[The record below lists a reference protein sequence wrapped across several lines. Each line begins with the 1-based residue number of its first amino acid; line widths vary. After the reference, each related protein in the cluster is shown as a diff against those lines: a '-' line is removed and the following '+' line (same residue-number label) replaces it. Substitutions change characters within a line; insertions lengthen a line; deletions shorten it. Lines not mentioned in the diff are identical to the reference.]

1 MCVCVIQEARYS
13 GVKQETKGH
22 VLNQCRSACWLS
34 LFENRAINQQSPS
47 NWHKRDNTCAPVVTL
62 TSQVWEGHF
71 TCKNIYIPLHFLDFY
86 MQKSIL
92 FCPKQEHM
100 LKAKL
105 TELMAPSKAI
115 LLLHSSAF
123 LDFTCKIHIIFCI
136 HDTYTTKFDM
146 LKQNFI

>member
-22 VLNQCRSACWLS
+22 VLNQCRSDCWLS

-115 LLLHSSAF
+115 LSLHSSAF
-123 LDFTCKIHIIFCI
+123 LDFTCKIHIICCI